1 MDIAINIDLTWMAGA
16 FNLGFALFH
25 LAFWRL
31 FDWREDL
38 ASLRPVN
45 RAIVPVMNLAL
56 TFLLAGAGI
65 VMWIDPGS
73 TVVIAGMA
81 LFWSFRAVLQPLY
94 FGLRHRLSLLMF
106 ALFVAGAILHAA
118 AWLVLGFE
126 PIA

>member
-1 MDIAINIDLTWMAGA
+1 VDITINIELAWLAGA

-31 FDWREDL
+31 FDWHEDL

-65 VMWIDPGS
+65 ALWIEPTS
-73 TVVIAGMA
+73 TLLTAGMG
-81 LFWSFRAVLQPLY
+81 LFWCFRALLQPLY
-94 FGLRHRLSLLMF
+94 FGLRHPLSLLMF
-106 ALFVAGAILHAA
+106 ALFMAGAVLHAA
-118 AWLVLGFE
+118 AWWVLT
-126 PIA
+126 AV